1 MSKKQKYSKSRSNS
15 AFSKQAKK
23 KEIEEKTDFYHLHKN
38 TIWTIVVI
46 LILLMFF
53 IINNTRSVPDQGPYP
68 PNYKGV
74 DTSNDSSSL

>member
-1 MSKKQKYSKSRSNS
+1 MSKKQKNIKSRSNS
-15 AFSKQAKK
+15 AFGKQARK

-38 TIWTIVVI
+38 TIWTVVVI

-53 IINNTRSVPDQGPYP
+53 IVNNTRSVPEEGPYP

-74 DTSNDSSSL
+74 DTSNDSSNN